1 MSQTRTLIGVSAM
14 AACLLSG
21 ACGLSKAYIIAQ
33 SEEPIGQYR
42 LELLNNADDN
52 VRVQVAMWAQFR
64 WNTEE
69 GLRYTDNS
77 GIIDLSS
84 GEKNTF
90 SMVEGFGGSGRE
102 NNRLVSGFS
111 AIRFYDKESV
121 VPYASYAYQGTYGC
135 GEGTDCADLDGDELD
150 RALIH
155 FRSTDGQEERLFVR
169 DPDRPFYLE
178 RDREDRGLG
187 RIVIT
192 FVPAEDADA
201 GRQE

>member
-1 MSQTRTLIGVSAM
+1 MRTLIAASAM
-14 AACLLSG
+14 AVCLLLG
-21 ACGLSKAYIIAQ
+21 ACGLSNAYIIAQ
-33 SEEPIGQYR
+33 SEEPIGRYR
-42 LELLNNADDN
+42 LEILNDADDG
-52 VRVQVAMWAQFR
+52 VRVQVDMWARFD
-64 WNTEE
+64 WKADE
-69 GLRYTDNS
+69 GPRYGDIS
-77 GIIDLSS
+77 GIFDLSA
-84 GEKNTF
+84 GEKRTF
-90 SMVEGFGGSGRE
+90 PMVAGFGGDGRE

-111 AIRFYDKESV
+111 AIMFYDKESE

-135 GEGTDCADLDGDELD
+135 GEGVFCWDLDGDELD

-155 FRSTDGQEERLFVR
+155 FRSTDGREERLFVE